1 MKEDVIMI
9 KVFEIETAFYRS
21 ETPIG
26 DDLYYRYMGRKEF
39 EMYCA
44 GVPIIGRRQYK
55 AHTNSMGMCFLGSIT
70 PFLNSKGDSYEFTPQ
85 ECYRFLKGVVDG
97 ELLVCYRTNKQ
108 PRESYGMY
116 ADPITCGLYDR
127 ITIKEYNFDSY
138 SKDDFELVCY
148 QWVCDSKVY
157 YV

>member
-1 MKEDVIMI
+1 MANLYNFYKTL
-9 KVFEIETAFYRS
+9 EIESDFYKTA
-21 ETPIG
+21 TPVG
-26 DDLYYRYMGRKEF
+26 NDLFYRYMSTEEF
-39 EMYCA
+39 ALYCA
-44 GVPIIGRRQYK
+44 GVPITGRRHYE
-55 AHTNSMGMCFLGSIT
+55 ARTNSRGVCFLGSVT
-70 PFLNSKGDSYEFTPQ
+70 AFNSKDGYYEFTPQ

-108 PRESYGMY
+108 PSEAYGIY
-116 ADPITCGLYDR
+116 ADPTTCGLYDY

-148 QWVCDSKVY
+148 QWVCDPKVY